1 MSRFNTILFL
11 IIIFVLTS
19 INLGNPAKPTVSEV
33 EKRVLAPL
41 PSFTMEALFSGNY
54 FRGFEAYFS
63 DTFAFRDTIAQ
74 AGAAVREL
82 RGIKVGDQANIFVNH
97 NTGIGGQEKPGDP
110 TSLGNS
116 NGQLMGTVLLLSDR
130 ALEVNKFN
138 PQTTKIYAGAI
149 NQLQKQLGETIV
161 YSLLAP
167 TQIEF
172 AAQEYR
178 ELSDSQAQVISYVNK
193 RLVPEVLRVD
203 VYQTLRQHA
212 GEYIYFRTDH
222 HWTAL
227 GAYYAYAEFVKN
239 TGSEPV
245 PLSYY
250 QSGQQDGFK
259 GSFYNLTLDKTL
271 AEKPDTLIYYQPF
284 ISSKFIIYNPE
295 GTQEIPIL
303 KMDNLNTEYK
313 YAVFLGGDHPLGR
326 ITTSVTNGKKIA
338 VIKDSYG
345 NAFIPFLLPHYQEI
359 FVIDPRHYKE
369 DLGKLVRDNGIQ
381 ELLVLDYAVA
391 PRFEAYV
398 KSLQQ
403 LAERTS
409 QL

>member
-1 MSRFNTILFL
+1 
-11 IIIFVLTS
+11 
-19 INLGNPAKPTVSEV
+19 
-33 EKRVLAPL
+33 
-41 PSFTMEALFSGNY
+41 
-54 FRGFEAYFS
+54 
-63 DTFAFRDTIAQ
+63 
-74 AGAAVREL
+74 
-82 RGIKVGDQANIFVNH
+82 
-97 NTGIGGQEKPGDP
+97 
-110 TSLGNS
+110 
-116 NGQLMGTVLLLSDR
+116 
-130 ALEVNKFN
+130 
-138 PQTTKIYAGAI
+138 
-149 NQLQKQLGETIV
+149 
-161 YSLLAP
+161 
-167 TQIEF
+167 
-172 AAQEYR
+172 
-178 ELSDSQAQVISYVNK
+178 
-193 RLVPEVLRVD
+193 
-203 VYQTLRQHA
+203 
-212 GEYIYFRTDH
+212 
-222 HWTAL
+222 
-227 GAYYAYAEFVKN
+227 GAYYAYAEFVKY